1 MLSRDSLFIEF
12 ILWLAM
18 LLEYFDK
25 DFAKRSG
32 STCGLKASSSSSS
45 LLSWFI
51 FDSESKNLLIDKV
64 EDFLGFNSSLGLN
77 IYSS

>member
-32 STCGLKASSSSSS
+32 STCGLKASSSSS
-45 LLSWFI
+45 LLSWSI